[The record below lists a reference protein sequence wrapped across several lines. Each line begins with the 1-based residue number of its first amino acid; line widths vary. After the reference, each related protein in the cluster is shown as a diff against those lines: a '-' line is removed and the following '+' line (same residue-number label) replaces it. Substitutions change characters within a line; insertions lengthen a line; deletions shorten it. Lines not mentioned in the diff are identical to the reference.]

1 MKPILEFIFCLMLWA
16 LVHKCESNI
25 KDVSCEE
32 HWTTIKSNTRFHG
45 GCPCIQC
52 LLPLVNVEAF
62 VNNTMESQK
71 YLFEIIL

>member
-1 MKPILEFIFCLMLWA
+1 MDIILKQIIHLFCEKNVKPILEYIFFLMLWA

-32 HWTTIKSNTRFHG
+32 HWTTIKSNARFHG

-52 LLPLVNVEAF
+52 LLP
-62 VNNTMESQK
+62 
-71 YLFEIIL
+71 